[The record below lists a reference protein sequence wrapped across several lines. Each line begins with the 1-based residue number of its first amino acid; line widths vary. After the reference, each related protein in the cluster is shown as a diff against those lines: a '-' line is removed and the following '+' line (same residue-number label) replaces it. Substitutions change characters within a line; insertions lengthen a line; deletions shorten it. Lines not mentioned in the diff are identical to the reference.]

1 MSTDDKRDS
10 NDSDRKDERYCMMCR
25 RKASDVG
32 PLITVAALRGTENK
46 MAVDAAMDVRELVRI
61 IDKTKNALTAYK
73 SAKML
78 REYFA
83 DMPSVVEVLDR
94 DIENAVSFIRNVYN
108 RTPEEYEVHRWR
120 SRKKT

>member
-1 MSTDDKRDS
+1 MVFDIPGRVREFSARI
-10 NDSDRKDERYCMMCR
+10 EEWLRY
-25 RKASDVG
+25 VG